1 MATALETKVNN
12 LLAQWVNGVSS
23 QFMASLI
30 PLALIAFTVYITLLG
45 WQIMR
50 GEAHDPV
57 HLIVKRLLML
67 AVIGALALGALGY
80 YQTYVINLTQWAT
93 QGMVQEIAA
102 GGVSMT
108 ALDANGGPINF
119 GNNGNVITIGNLI
132 DAIITTYTNLYNAL
146 QSHFISG
153 FVPQFATILAAFFV
167 ALALFFVVIVA
178 TGFYLLA
185 RVELSL
191 CLAVGPLFILLAAF
205 EQTRE
210 WTKRWIGQLWQ
221 YCVQVA
227 LMAACISMLQGMLIF
242 FAIKA
247 NQNYASNGG
256 ASVFGDVLALFLL
269 SLCVCVIVWNVGALS
284 QALTGAIGGVGHSQA
299 RGGSQSTA
307 LLPTNATLWGLRKTG
322 QAITGGARGALG
334 WGRTQWGPQNT
345 MEGAAAAGSVPAAQ
359 RAAMDNLSAEV

>member
-1 MATALETKVNN
+1 MWGMATALETKVNN

-191 CLAVGPLFILLAAF
+191 CLAVGSSMCVFVRFVLLWWRRSPSLLGAPGRSHRRGAGAG
-205 EQTRE
+205 EH
-210 WTKRWIGQLWQ
+210 
-221 YCVQVA
+221 
-227 LMAACISMLQGMLIF
+227 ACR
-242 FAIKA
+242 AR
-247 NQNYASNGG
+247 
-256 ASVFGDVLALFLL
+256 
-269 SLCVCVIVWNVGALS
+269 ALS
-284 QALTGAIGGVGHSQA
+284 RVRRWSDSASPCLSRRVPP
-299 RGGSQSTA
+299 RG
-307 LLPTNATLWGLRKTG
+307 
-322 QAITGGARGALG
+322 
-334 WGRTQWGPQNT
+334 
-345 MEGAAAAGSVPAAQ
+345 
-359 RAAMDNLSAEV
+359 